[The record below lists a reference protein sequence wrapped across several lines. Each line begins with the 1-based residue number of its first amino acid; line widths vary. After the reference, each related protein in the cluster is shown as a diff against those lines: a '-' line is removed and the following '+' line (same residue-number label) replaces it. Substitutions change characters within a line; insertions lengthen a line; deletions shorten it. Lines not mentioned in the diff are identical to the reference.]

1 MNSRV
6 KAKSSRRSREAIR
19 TWLRLLSCETHIEQQ
34 VRSLFRSHFS
44 VTLPQFDVLSELERA
59 GEPLTMS
66 QLSRELMVSN
76 GNVTGVIDRLEKNG
90 LVTRNR
96 AEHDRRI
103 QYIEL
108 TSQGRKD
115 FDKMARHHARW
126 LEDLLSELTLNDMSR
141 LQELLLKA
149 RHSVTG

>member
-1 MNSRV
+1 M
-6 KAKSSRRSREAIR
+6 
-19 TWLRLLSCETHIEQQ
+19 
-34 VRSLFRSHFS
+34 RSLFRSHFS

-141 LQELLLKA
+141 LQKLLLKA